1 MKVVTGPDLSTDLV
15 TTTAA
20 SRSFSVNPTIAGIF
34 EVRERREREMMIRV
48 SVLGGPDNSLSSS
61 S

>member
-1 MKVVTGPDLSTDLV
+1 MKVVAGPDLTSDLV

-34 EVRERREREMMIRV
+34 EVREREAGRERER
-48 SVLGGPDNSLSSS
+48 
-61 S
+61 

>member
-1 MKVVTGPDLSTDLV
+1 MKVVAGPDLTSDLV

-34 EVRERREREMMIRV
+34 EVRERGREGEMMTM
-48 SVLGGPDNSLSSS
+48 SVF
-61 S
+61 